1 VALSALDIGHVG
13 ALNARPFGQLLLR
26 ESQHDGMRRDRR
38 EDGID
43 SRTARASLAATARLP
58 AYSSR

>member
-1 VALSALDIGHVG
+1 MATSA
-13 ALNARPFGQLLLR
+13 
-26 ESQHDGMRRDRR
+26 RR

-43 SRTARASLAATARLP
+43 SRTARASMAATARLP